1 MIKESAT
8 KYDEEITKCTSFY
21 ASHRSFMEFARSQIS
36 AANYVATTSHALI
49 LDAQANI
56 VRSEKDIPVTK
67 KEAVDHNKNKWL
79 KAVNRSGSQEL
90 TVNIPDRQCDITML
104 EATQARHGTQ

>member
-1 MIKESAT
+1 MDCLHQPPLLSSYIA
-8 KYDEEITKCTSFY
+8 EI
-21 ASHRSFMEFARSQIS
+21 ARSQIS

-67 KEAVDHNKNKWL
+67 KELVGHNRNNWL
-79 KAVNRSGSQEL
+79 KAGMGDIKV
-90 TVNIPDRQCDITML
+90 ITMIL
-104 EATQARHGTQ
+104 KSTDCDAKEIPSAGEFR